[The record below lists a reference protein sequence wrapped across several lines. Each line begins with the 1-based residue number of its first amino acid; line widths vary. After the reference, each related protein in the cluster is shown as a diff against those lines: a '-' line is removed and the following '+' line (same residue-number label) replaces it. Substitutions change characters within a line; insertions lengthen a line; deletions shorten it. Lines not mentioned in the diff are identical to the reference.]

1 MDYIN
6 TLFLIGAVLL
16 CASILASSLSSRLGI
31 PLLLIFLIIGML
43 AGEDG
48 FGGIAFD
55 NTDAAFMIGSLALAI
70 ILLDGGMRTRVE
82 NFRVGLWP
90 AISLASAGVV
100 LSASLTGL
108 ITAWLL
114 DLHWLQ
120 GMLLG
125 AIVGSTDAAAVF
137 SLLQGK
143 GLNLK
148 QRVGA
153 TLEIESGS
161 NDPMA
166 IFLTITLV
174 AMLASGEQSFS
185 WQFLGAFVQ
194 QFGIG
199 GICGLAGGVLLAS
212 LVNRV
217 KLATGLYP
225 LLITSG
231 AILVFAFAN
240 SIGGSGFL
248 AIYLTGVVLGNRRVH
263 NLQNIL
269 HVQDGMAWLSQ
280 IGMFLML
287 GLLVTPSEMMPIA
300 APAIGIALFLIF
312 IARPVAV
319 LICLSPFVFSWR
331 ERLFISWVGLRGAVP
346 IILAI
351 FPLLAGLEQAQLLFN
366 VAFVVVLVS
375 LLLQGSSLPLA
386 ARLCRVEI
394 PPQPEPLQRTSLDV
408 AVEGEYEVMIY
419 QLENANWCVGVTL
432 RELAMPNNSR
442 IAAVFRGSELLH
454 PRGSTAL
461 ALNDVLCIIGRP
473 QDLPA
478 LSKLFSKPHAASYL
492 ANRQFF
498 GDFILEGDAELGA
511 VGRFYGFEVPEE
523 LSELTLAGFLGKRF
537 GGHPVVGDKLEWE
550 GHTWVVAAVDNDR
563 VLKVGLKLGGG
574 KRPPP
579 LGF

>member
-16 CASILASSLSSRLGI
+16 CFSVLASSLSSRLGI
-31 PLLLIFLIIGML
+31 PLLLIFLVIGML
-43 AGEDG
+43 AGVDGIGRIQFEDANS
-48 FGGIAFD
+48 AFL
-55 NTDAAFMIGSLALAI
+55 IGSLALAI

-90 AISLASAGVV
+90 AMSLASVGV
-100 LSASLTGL
+100 LISAALTGAL
-108 ITAWLL
+108 TAWLL
-114 DLHWLQ
+114 ELHWLQ
-120 GMLLG
+120 GLLLG

-174 AMLASGEQSFS
+174 EMLANGQTSFS
-185 WQFLGAFVQ
+185 WSFALLLIE

-199 GICGLAGGVLLAS
+199 ALCGLAGGFGLVW

-217 KLATGLYP
+217 TLPAGLYP

-231 AILVFAFAN
+231 AILVFAATN
-240 SIGGSGFL
+240 KIGGSGFL
-248 AIYLTGVVLGNRRVH
+248 AIYLTGLILGNNRVR

-269 HVQDGMAWLSQ
+269 QVQDGMAWLSQ

-287 GLLVTPSEMMPIA
+287 GLLVTPSEMIIIA
-300 APAIGIALFLIF
+300 VPAVIIALFLILV
-312 IARPVAV
+312 ARPIAV
-319 LICLSPFVFSWR
+319 LICLAPFVFSWR
-331 ERLFISWVGLRGAVP
+331 ERLFIAWVGLRGAVP

-366 VAFVVVLVS
+366 LAFVVVLVS

-386 ARLCRVEI
+386 ARLCKVEI
-394 PPQPEPLQRTSLDV
+394 PPQPEPLQRTSLDT
-408 AVEGEYEVMIY
+408 AIEGDFELLVY
-419 QLENANWCVGVTL
+419 QLDNANWCVGVAL
-432 RELAMPNNSR
+432 RDLKMPDDTR
-442 IAAVFRGSELLH
+442 IAAVFRGNHLLH
-454 PRGSTAL
+454 PTGSTQL
-461 ALNDVLCIIGRP
+461 ALGDVLCVVGRP
-473 QDLPA
+473 RDLPA
-478 LSKLFSKPHAASYL
+478 LSKLFSKAQPPRRLES
-492 ANRQFF
+492 RSFF
-498 GDFILEGDAELGA
+498 GDFILEGDATLGE
-511 VGRFYGFEVPEE
+511 VGKFYGFAVPEE
-523 LSELTLAGFLGKRF
+523 MRDQTLAAFFSRQF
-537 GGHPVVGDKLEWE
+537 GGHPVVGDQIEWE
-550 GHTWVVAAVDNDR
+550 GHTWVVAAMDNDWI
-563 VLKVGLKLGGG
+563 LKVGLKLGNGG
-574 KRPPP
+574 GPV

>member
-16 CASILASSLSSRLGI
+16 CFSVLASSLSSRLGI

-43 AGEDG
+43 AGVDGIGRIQFEDANT
-48 FGGIAFD
+48 AFL
-55 NTDAAFMIGSLALAI
+55 IGSLALAI

-90 AISLASAGVV
+90 AVSLASLGV
-100 LSASLTGL
+100 LISAALTGAL
-108 ITAWLL
+108 TAWLL
-114 DLHWLQ
+114 ELHWLQ
-120 GMLLG
+120 GLLLG

-174 AMLASGEQSFS
+174 EMLASGQTSFS
-185 WQFLGAFVQ
+185 WSFALLLIE

-199 GICGLAGGVLLAS
+199 ALCGLAGGFGLVW

-217 KLATGLYP
+217 TLPAGLYP

-231 AILVFAFAN
+231 AIMVFAATN
-240 SIGGSGFL
+240 KIGGSGFL
-248 AIYLTGVVLGNRRVH
+248 AIYLTGLILGNNRVR

-269 HVQDGMAWLSQ
+269 QVQDGMAWLSQ

-287 GLLVTPSEMMPIA
+287 GLLVTPSEMLIIA
-300 APAIGIALFLIF
+300 LPAVLIALFLIF
-312 IARPVAV
+312 IARPIAV
-319 LICLSPFVFSWR
+319 MICLIPFVFSWR
-331 ERLFISWVGLRGAVP
+331 ERLFIAWVGLRGAVP

-366 VAFVVVLVS
+366 LAFVVVLVS

-386 ARLCRVEI
+386 TRLCKVEI
-394 PPQPEPLQRTSLDV
+394 PPQPEPLQRTSLDT
-408 AVEGEYEVMIY
+408 AIDGDFELLIY
-419 QLENANWCVGVTL
+419 QLDNANWCVGVAL
-432 RELAMPNNSR
+432 RDLKMPGETR
-442 IAAVFRGSELLH
+442 IAALFRGNHLMH
-454 PRGSTAL
+454 PTGSTQL
-461 ALNDVLCIIGRP
+461 ALGDVLCVVGRP
-473 QDLPA
+473 RDLPA
-478 LSKLFSKPHAASYL
+478 LSKLFSKAQPPRYL
-492 ANRQFF
+492 ENRSFF
-498 GDFILEGDAELGA
+498 GDFILEGEATLGD
-511 VGRFYGFEVPEE
+511 VGKFYGFAVPEDMRQ
-523 LSELTLAGFLGKRF
+523 LSLAAFFSRQF
-537 GGHPVVGDKLEWE
+537 GGHPVVGDQIEWE
-550 GHTWVVAAVDNDR
+550 GHTWVVAAMDNDWI
-563 VLKVGLKLGGG
+563 LKVGLKLGDGG
-574 KRPPP
+574 SPPF
-579 LGF
+579 GF

>member
-16 CASILASSLSSRLGI
+16 CFSVLASSLSSRLGI
-31 PLLLIFLIIGML
+31 PLLLIFLVIGML
-43 AGEDG
+43 AGVDGVGRIQFEDANS
-48 FGGIAFD
+48 AFL
-55 NTDAAFMIGSLALAI
+55 IGSLALAI

-90 AISLASAGVV
+90 AMSLASVGV
-100 LSASLTGL
+100 LISAALTGAL
-108 ITAWLL
+108 TAWLL
-114 DLHWLQ
+114 ELHWLQ
-120 GMLLG
+120 GLLLG

-174 AMLASGEQSFS
+174 EMLANGQTSFS
-185 WQFLGAFVQ
+185 WSFALLLIE

-199 GICGLAGGVLLAS
+199 ALCGLAGGFGLVW

-217 KLATGLYP
+217 TLPAGLYP

-231 AILVFAFAN
+231 AILVFAATN
-240 SIGGSGFL
+240 KIGGSGFL
-248 AIYLTGVVLGNRRVH
+248 AIYLTGLILGNNRVR

-269 HVQDGMAWLSQ
+269 QVQDGMAWLSQ

-287 GLLVTPSEMMPIA
+287 GLLVTPSEMIIIA
-300 APAIGIALFLIF
+300 VPAVMIALFLILV
-312 IARPVAV
+312 ARPIAV
-319 LICLSPFVFSWR
+319 LICLAPFVFSWR
-331 ERLFISWVGLRGAVP
+331 ERLFIAWVGLRGAVP

-366 VAFVVVLVS
+366 LAFVVVLVS

-386 ARLCRVEI
+386 ARLCKVEI
-394 PPQPEPLQRTSLDV
+394 PPQPEPLQRTSLDT
-408 AVEGEYEVMIY
+408 AIEGDFELLVY
-419 QLENANWCVGVTL
+419 QLDNANWCVGVTL
-432 RELAMPNNSR
+432 RDLKMPDDTR
-442 IAAVFRGSELLH
+442 IAALFRGNHLLH
-454 PRGSTAL
+454 PTGSTQL
-461 ALNDVLCIIGRP
+461 ALGDVLCVVGRP
-473 QDLPA
+473 RDLPA
-478 LSKLFSKPHAASYL
+478 LSKLFSKSQPPRRLES
-492 ANRQFF
+492 RSFF
-498 GDFILEGDAELGA
+498 GDFILEGDATLGE
-511 VGRFYGFEVPEE
+511 VGKFYGFVVPEE
-523 LSELTLAGFLGKRF
+523 MRDQTLAAFFSRQF
-537 GGHPVVGDKLEWE
+537 GGHPVVGDQIEWE
-550 GHTWVVAAVDNDR
+550 GHTWVVAAMDNDWI
-563 VLKVGLKLGGG
+563 LKVGLKLGNGG
-574 KRPPP
+574 GPV

>member
-6 TLFLIGAVLL
+6 TLFLIGALLL

-31 PLLLIFLIIGML
+31 PLLLVFLIIGML

-55 NTDAAFMIGSLALAI
+55 NADTAFMIGSLALAI

-90 AISLASAGVV
+90 AISLASVGVV
-100 LSASLTGL
+100 LCASLTGL
-108 ITAWLL
+108 LTAWLL

-174 AMLASGEQSFS
+174 EMLASGQETFS
-185 WQFLGAFVQ
+185 WHFLIALIQ

-199 GICGLAGGVLLAS
+199 GLCGLAGGVLLAS

-280 IGMFLML
+280 IGMFLIL

-300 APAIGIALFLIF
+300 GPAILIALFLIF
-312 IARPVAV
+312 VARPLAV
-319 LICLSPFVFSWR
+319 LICLAPFVFSWR

-386 ARLCRVEI
+386 ARLCKVEI
-394 PPQPEPLQRTSLDV
+394 PPQPEPLQRTSLDI
-408 AVEGEYEVMIY
+408 AVQGEYEVMIY
-419 QLENANWCVGVTL
+419 QLENANWCVGVSL

-442 IAAVFRGSELLH
+442 IAALFRGSELLH
-454 PRGSTAL
+454 PRGSTTL

-473 QDLPA
+473 RDLPA

-492 ANRQFF
+492 ENRRFF

-511 VGRFYGFEVPEE
+511 VGRFYGFGVPPE
-523 LSELTLAGFLGKRF
+523 LNDTTLAEFLGKRF

-550 GHTWVVAAVDNDR
+550 GHTWVVAAVNDDT

-574 KRPPP
+574 KPRLP

>member
-16 CASILASSLSSRLGI
+16 CFSVLASSLSSRLGI

-43 AGEDG
+43 AGVDGIGRIQFEDANT
-48 FGGIAFD
+48 AFL
-55 NTDAAFMIGSLALAI
+55 IGSLALAI

-90 AISLASAGVV
+90 AVSLASLGV
-100 LSASLTGL
+100 LISAALTGAL
-108 ITAWLL
+108 TAWLL
-114 DLHWLQ
+114 ELHWLQ
-120 GMLLG
+120 GLLLG

-174 AMLASGEQSFS
+174 EMLASGQTSFS
-185 WQFLGAFVQ
+185 WSFALLLIE

-199 GICGLAGGVLLAS
+199 ALCGLAGGFGLVW

-217 KLATGLYP
+217 TLPAGLYP

-231 AILVFAFAN
+231 AIMVFAATN
-240 SIGGSGFL
+240 KIGGSGFL
-248 AIYLTGVVLGNRRVH
+248 AIYLTGLILGNNRVR

-269 HVQDGMAWLSQ
+269 QVQDGMAWLSQ

-287 GLLVTPSEMMPIA
+287 GLLVTPSEMIIIA
-300 APAIGIALFLIF
+300 VPAVIIALFLILV
-312 IARPVAV
+312 ARPIAV
-319 LICLSPFVFSWR
+319 LICLAPFVFSWR
-331 ERLFISWVGLRGAVP
+331 ERLFIAWVGLRGAVP

-366 VAFVVVLVS
+366 LAFVVVLVS

-386 ARLCRVEI
+386 ARLCKVEI
-394 PPQPEPLQRTSLDV
+394 PPQPEPLQRTSLDT
-408 AVEGEYEVMIY
+408 AIEGDFELLVY
-419 QLENANWCVGVTL
+419 QLDNANWCVGVTL
-432 RELAMPNNSR
+432 RDLKMPDDTR
-442 IAAVFRGSELLH
+442 IAALFRGNHLLH
-454 PRGSTAL
+454 PTGSTQL
-461 ALNDVLCIIGRP
+461 ALGDVLCVVGRP
-473 QDLPA
+473 RDLPA
-478 LSKLFSKPHAASYL
+478 LSKLFSKAQPPRRLES
-492 ANRQFF
+492 RSFF
-498 GDFILEGDAELGA
+498 GDFILEGDATLGE
-511 VGRFYGFEVPEE
+511 VGKFYGFAVPEE
-523 LSELTLAGFLGKRF
+523 MRDQTLAAFFSRQF
-537 GGHPVVGDKLEWE
+537 GGHPVVGDQIEWE
-550 GHTWVVAAVDNDR
+550 GHTWVVAAMDNDWI
-563 VLKVGLKLGGG
+563 LKVGLKLGNGG
-574 KRPPP
+574 GPV

>member
-16 CASILASSLSSRLGI
+16 CFSVLASSLSSRLGI

-43 AGEDG
+43 AGVDGIGRIQFEDANS
-48 FGGIAFD
+48 AFL
-55 NTDAAFMIGSLALAI
+55 IGSLALAI

-90 AISLASAGVV
+90 AMSLASVGV
-100 LSASLTGL
+100 LISAALTGAL
-108 ITAWLL
+108 TAWLL
-114 DLHWLQ
+114 ELHWLQ
-120 GMLLG
+120 GLLLG

-174 AMLASGEQSFS
+174 EMLANGQTSFS
-185 WQFLGAFVQ
+185 WSFALLLIE

-199 GICGLAGGVLLAS
+199 ALCGLAGGFGLVW

-217 KLATGLYP
+217 TLPAGLYP

-231 AILVFAFAN
+231 AIMVFAATN
-240 SIGGSGFL
+240 KIGGSGFL
-248 AIYLTGVVLGNRRVH
+248 AIYLTGLILGNKRVR

-269 HVQDGMAWLSQ
+269 QVQDGMAWLSQ

-287 GLLVTPSEMMPIA
+287 GLLVTPSEMIIIA
-300 APAIGIALFLIF
+300 VPAVIIALFLILV
-312 IARPVAV
+312 ARPIAV
-319 LICLSPFVFSWR
+319 LICLAPFVFSWR
-331 ERLFISWVGLRGAVP
+331 ERLFIAWVGLRGAVP

-366 VAFVVVLVS
+366 LAFVVVLVS

-386 ARLCRVEI
+386 ARLCKVEI
-394 PPQPEPLQRTSLDV
+394 PPQPEPLQRTSLDT
-408 AVEGEYEVMIY
+408 AIEGDFELLVY
-419 QLENANWCVGVTL
+419 QLDNANWCVGVAL
-432 RELAMPNNSR
+432 RDLKMPDDTR
-442 IAAVFRGSELLH
+442 IAAVFRGNHLLH
-454 PRGSTAL
+454 PTGSTQL
-461 ALNDVLCIIGRP
+461 ALDDVLCVVGRP
-473 QDLPA
+473 RDLPA
-478 LSKLFSKPHAASYL
+478 LSKLFSKAQPPRRLES
-492 ANRQFF
+492 RSFF
-498 GDFILEGDAELGA
+498 GDFILEGDATLGE
-511 VGRFYGFEVPEE
+511 VGKFYGFAVPEDMRDQ
-523 LSELTLAGFLGKRF
+523 TLAAFFSRQF
-537 GGHPVVGDKLEWE
+537 GGHPVVGDQIEWE
-550 GHTWVVAAVDNDR
+550 GHTWVVAAMDNDWI
-563 VLKVGLKLGGG
+563 LKVGLKLGNGG
-574 KRPPP
+574 GPV

>member
-16 CASILASSLSSRLGI
+16 CFSVLASSLSSRLGI
-31 PLLLIFLIIGML
+31 PLLLIFLVIGML
-43 AGEDG
+43 AGVDGIGRIQFEDANS
-48 FGGIAFD
+48 AFL
-55 NTDAAFMIGSLALAI
+55 IGSLALAI

-90 AISLASAGVV
+90 AMSLASVGV
-100 LSASLTGL
+100 LISAALTGAL
-108 ITAWLL
+108 TAWLL
-114 DLHWLQ
+114 ELHWLQ
-120 GMLLG
+120 GLLLG

-174 AMLASGEQSFS
+174 EMLANGQTSFS
-185 WQFLGAFVQ
+185 WSFALLLIE

-199 GICGLAGGVLLAS
+199 ALCGLAGGFGLVW

-217 KLATGLYP
+217 TLPAGLYP

-231 AILVFAFAN
+231 AILVFAATN
-240 SIGGSGFL
+240 KIGGSGFL
-248 AIYLTGVVLGNRRVH
+248 AIYLTGLILGNNRVR

-269 HVQDGMAWLSQ
+269 QVQDGMAWLSQ

-287 GLLVTPSEMMPIA
+287 GLLVTPSEMIIIA
-300 APAIGIALFLIF
+300 VPAVMIALFLILV
-312 IARPVAV
+312 ARPIAV
-319 LICLSPFVFSWR
+319 LICLAPFVFSWR
-331 ERLFISWVGLRGAVP
+331 ERLFIAWVGLRGAVP

-366 VAFVVVLVS
+366 LAFVVVLVS

-386 ARLCRVEI
+386 ARLCKVEI
-394 PPQPEPLQRTSLDV
+394 PPQPEPLQRTSLDT
-408 AVEGEYEVMIY
+408 AIEGDFELLVY
-419 QLENANWCVGVTL
+419 QLDNANWCVGVAL
-432 RELAMPNNSR
+432 RDLKMPDDTR
-442 IAAVFRGSELLH
+442 IAALFRGNHLLH
-454 PRGSTAL
+454 PTGSTQL
-461 ALNDVLCIIGRP
+461 ALGDVLCVVGRP
-473 QDLPA
+473 RDLPA
-478 LSKLFSKPHAASYL
+478 LSKLFSKAQPPRRLES
-492 ANRQFF
+492 RSFF
-498 GDFILEGDAELGA
+498 GDFILEGDATLGE
-511 VGRFYGFEVPEE
+511 VGKFYGFAVPEE
-523 LSELTLAGFLGKRF
+523 MRDQTLAAFFSRQF
-537 GGHPVVGDKLEWE
+537 GGHPVVGDQIEWE
-550 GHTWVVAAVDNDR
+550 GHTWVVAAMDNDWI
-563 VLKVGLKLGGG
+563 LKVGLKLGNGG
-574 KRPPP
+574 GPV

>member
-1 MDYIN
+1 MGYIN

-16 CASILASSLSSRLGI
+16 CFSVLASSLSSRLGI

-43 AGEDG
+43 AGVDGIGRIQFEDANT
-48 FGGIAFD
+48 AFV
-55 NTDAAFMIGSLALAI
+55 IGSLALAI

-90 AISLASAGVV
+90 AMSLASIGV
-100 LSASLTGL
+100 LISAALTGAL
-108 ITAWLL
+108 TAWILE
-114 DLHWLQ
+114 LHWLQ
-120 GMLLG
+120 GLLLG

-174 AMLASGEQSFS
+174 EMLANGQTSFS
-185 WQFLGAFVQ
+185 WSFALLLIE

-199 GICGLAGGVLLAS
+199 AICGLAGGFGLVW

-217 KLATGLYP
+217 TLPAGLYP

-231 AILVFAFAN
+231 AIMVFAATN
-240 SIGGSGFL
+240 KIGGSGFL
-248 AIYLTGVVLGNRRVH
+248 AIYLTGLILGNNRVR

-269 HVQDGMAWLSQ
+269 QVQDGMAWLSQ

-287 GLLVTPSEMMPIA
+287 GLLVTPSEMVIIAMPA
-300 APAIGIALFLIF
+300 VLIALFLIF
-312 IARPVAV
+312 VARPIAV
-319 LICLSPFVFSWR
+319 LICLAPFVFSWR
-331 ERLFISWVGLRGAVP
+331 ERMFIAWVGLRGAVP

-366 VAFVVVLVS
+366 LAFVVVLVS

-386 ARLCRVEI
+386 ARLCKVEI
-394 PPQPEPLQRTSLDV
+394 PPQPEPLQRTSLDT
-408 AVEGEYEVMIY
+408 AIEGDFELLVY
-419 QLENANWCVGVTL
+419 QLDNANWCVGVAL
-432 RELAMPNNSR
+432 RDLKMPDDTR
-442 IAAVFRGSELLH
+442 IAALFRGNHLLH
-454 PRGSTAL
+454 PTGSTQL
-461 ALNDVLCIIGRP
+461 ALGDVLCVVGRP
-473 QDLPA
+473 RDLPA
-478 LSKLFSKPHAASYL
+478 LSKLFSKAQPPRRLES
-492 ANRQFF
+492 RSFF
-498 GDFILEGDAELGA
+498 GDFILEGDATLGE
-511 VGRFYGFEVPEE
+511 VGKFYGFAVPEDMRDQ
-523 LSELTLAGFLGKRF
+523 TLAAFFSRQF
-537 GGHPVVGDKLEWE
+537 GGHPVVGDQIEWE
-550 GHTWVVAAVDNDR
+550 GHTWVVAAMDNDWI
-563 VLKVGLKLGGG
+563 LKVGLKLGNGG
-574 KRPPP
+574 GPV

>member
-16 CASILASSLSSRLGI
+16 CFSVLASSLSSRLGI
-31 PLLLIFLIIGML
+31 PLLLIFLVIGML
-43 AGEDG
+43 AGVDGIGRIQFEDANS
-48 FGGIAFD
+48 AFL
-55 NTDAAFMIGSLALAI
+55 IGSLALAI

-90 AISLASAGVV
+90 AMSLASVGV
-100 LSASLTGL
+100 LISAALTGAL
-108 ITAWLL
+108 TAWLL
-114 DLHWLQ
+114 ELHWLQ
-120 GMLLG
+120 GLLLG

-174 AMLASGEQSFS
+174 EMLANGQTSFS
-185 WQFLGAFVQ
+185 WSFALLLIE

-199 GICGLAGGVLLAS
+199 ALCGLAGGFGLVW

-217 KLATGLYP
+217 TLPAGLYP

-231 AILVFAFAN
+231 AILVFAATN
-240 SIGGSGFL
+240 KIGGSGFL
-248 AIYLTGVVLGNRRVH
+248 AIYLTGLILGNNRVR

-269 HVQDGMAWLSQ
+269 QVQDGMAWLSQ

-287 GLLVTPSEMMPIA
+287 GLLVTPSEMIIIA
-300 APAIGIALFLIF
+300 VPAVMIALFLILV
-312 IARPVAV
+312 ARPIAV
-319 LICLSPFVFSWR
+319 LICLAPFVFSWR
-331 ERLFISWVGLRGAVP
+331 ERLFIAWVGLRGAVP

-366 VAFVVVLVS
+366 LAFVVVLVS

-386 ARLCRVEI
+386 ARLCKVEI
-394 PPQPEPLQRTSLDV
+394 PPQPEPLQRTSLDT
-408 AVEGEYEVMIY
+408 AIEGDFELLVY
-419 QLENANWCVGVTL
+419 QLDNANWCVGVTL
-432 RELAMPNNSR
+432 RDLKMPDDTR
-442 IAAVFRGSELLH
+442 IAALFRGNHLLH
-454 PRGSTAL
+454 PTGSTQL
-461 ALNDVLCIIGRP
+461 ALGDVLCVVGRP
-473 QDLPA
+473 RDLPA
-478 LSKLFSKPHAASYL
+478 LSKLFSKAQPPRRLES
-492 ANRQFF
+492 RSFF
-498 GDFILEGDAELGA
+498 GDFILEGDATLGE
-511 VGRFYGFEVPEE
+511 VGKFYGFAVPEE
-523 LSELTLAGFLGKRF
+523 MRDQTLAAFFSRQF
-537 GGHPVVGDKLEWE
+537 GGHPVVGDQIEWE
-550 GHTWVVAAVDNDR
+550 GHTWVVAAMDNDWI
-563 VLKVGLKLGGG
+563 LKVGLKLGNGG
-574 KRPPP
+574 GPV

>member
-16 CASILASSLSSRLGI
+16 CFSVLASSLSSRLGI
-31 PLLLIFLIIGML
+31 PLLLIFLVIGML
-43 AGEDG
+43 AGVDGIGRIQFEDANS
-48 FGGIAFD
+48 AFL
-55 NTDAAFMIGSLALAI
+55 IGSLALAI

-90 AISLASAGVV
+90 AMSLASLGV
-100 LSASLTGL
+100 LISAALTGAL
-108 ITAWLL
+108 TAWMLE
-114 DLHWLQ
+114 LHWLQ
-120 GMLLG
+120 GLLLG

-174 AMLASGEQSFS
+174 EMLANGQTSFS
-185 WQFLGAFVQ
+185 WSFALLLIE

-199 GICGLAGGVLLAS
+199 ALCGLAGGFGLVW

-217 KLATGLYP
+217 TLPAGLYP

-231 AILVFAFAN
+231 AIMVFAATN
-240 SIGGSGFL
+240 KIGGSGFL
-248 AIYLTGVVLGNRRVH
+248 AIYLTGLILGNKRVR
-263 NLQNIL
+263 NPQNIL
-269 HVQDGMAWLSQ
+269 QVQDGMAWLSQ

-287 GLLVTPSEMMPIA
+287 GLLVTPSEMVIIA
-300 APAIGIALFLIF
+300 VPAIVIALFLILV
-312 IARPVAV
+312 ARPIAV
-319 LICLSPFVFSWR
+319 LICLAPFVLSWR
-331 ERLFISWVGLRGAVP
+331 ERMFIAWVGLRGAVP

-366 VAFVVVLVS
+366 LAFVVVLVS

-386 ARLCRVEI
+386 ARLCKVEI
-394 PPQPEPLQRTSLDV
+394 PPQPEPLQRTSLDT
-408 AVEGEYEVMIY
+408 AIEGDFELLIY
-419 QLENANWCVGVTL
+419 QLDNANWCVGVAL
-432 RELAMPNNSR
+432 RDLKMPDDTR
-442 IAAVFRGSELLH
+442 IAAVFRGNRLLH
-454 PRGSTAL
+454 PTGSTQL
-461 ALNDVLCIIGRP
+461 ALDDVLCVVGRP
-473 QDLPA
+473 RDLPA
-478 LSKLFSKPHAASYL
+478 LSKLFSKAQPPRRLES
-492 ANRQFF
+492 RSFF
-498 GDFILEGDAELGA
+498 GDFILEGDATLGE
-511 VGRFYGFEVPEE
+511 VGKFYGFAVPEDMRDQ
-523 LSELTLAGFLGKRF
+523 TLAAFFSRQF
-537 GGHPVVGDKLEWE
+537 GGHPVVGDQIEWE
-550 GHTWVVAAVDNDR
+550 GHTWVVAAMDNDWI
-563 VLKVGLKLGGG
+563 LKVGLKLGNGG
-574 KRPPP
+574 GPV

>member
-16 CASILASSLSSRLGI
+16 CFSVLASSLSSRLGI
-31 PLLLIFLIIGML
+31 PLLLIFLVIGML
-43 AGEDG
+43 AGVDGIGRIQFEDANS
-48 FGGIAFD
+48 AFL
-55 NTDAAFMIGSLALAI
+55 IGSLALAI

-90 AISLASAGVV
+90 AMSLASVGV
-100 LSASLTGL
+100 LISAALTGAL
-108 ITAWLL
+108 TAWLL
-114 DLHWLQ
+114 ELHWLQ
-120 GMLLG
+120 GLLLG

-174 AMLASGEQSFS
+174 EMLANGQTSFS
-185 WQFLGAFVQ
+185 WSFALLLIE

-199 GICGLAGGVLLAS
+199 ALCGLAGGFGLVW

-217 KLATGLYP
+217 TLPAGLYP

-231 AILVFAFAN
+231 AIMVFAATN
-240 SIGGSGFL
+240 KIGGSGFL
-248 AIYLTGVVLGNRRVH
+248 AIYLTGLILGNNRVR

-269 HVQDGMAWLSQ
+269 QVQDGMAWLSQ

-287 GLLVTPSEMMPIA
+287 GLLVTPSEMVIIA
-300 APAIGIALFLIF
+300 VPAVMIALFLILV
-312 IARPVAV
+312 ARPIAV
-319 LICLSPFVFSWR
+319 LICLAPFVFSWR
-331 ERLFISWVGLRGAVP
+331 ERMFIAWVGLRGAVP

-366 VAFVVVLVS
+366 LAFVVVLVS

-386 ARLCRVEI
+386 ARLCKVEI
-394 PPQPEPLQRTSLDV
+394 PPQPEPLQRTSLDT
-408 AVEGEYEVMIY
+408 AIEGDFELLVY
-419 QLENANWCVGVTL
+419 QLDNANWCVGVAL
-432 RELAMPNNSR
+432 RDLKMPDDTR
-442 IAAVFRGSELLH
+442 IAALFRGNRLLH
-454 PRGSTAL
+454 PTGSTQL
-461 ALNDVLCIIGRP
+461 ALDDVLCVVGRP
-473 QDLPA
+473 RDLPA
-478 LSKLFSKPHAASYL
+478 LSKLFSKAQPPRRLES
-492 ANRQFF
+492 RSFF
-498 GDFILEGDAELGA
+498 GDFILEGDATLGE
-511 VGRFYGFEVPEE
+511 VGRFYGFAVPEDMRDQ
-523 LSELTLAGFLGKRF
+523 TLAAFFSRQF
-537 GGHPVVGDKLEWE
+537 GGHPVVGDQIEWE
-550 GHTWVVAAVDNDR
+550 GHTWVVAAMDNDWI
-563 VLKVGLKLGGG
+563 LKVGLKLGNGG
-574 KRPPP
+574 GPM

>member
-16 CASILASSLSSRLGI
+16 CFSVLASSLSSRLGI

-43 AGEDG
+43 AGVDGIGRIQFEDANT
-48 FGGIAFD
+48 AFV
-55 NTDAAFMIGSLALAI
+55 IGSLALAI

-90 AISLASAGVV
+90 AMSLASIGV
-100 LSASLTGL
+100 LISAALTGAL
-108 ITAWLL
+108 TAWILE
-114 DLHWLQ
+114 LHWLQ
-120 GMLLG
+120 GLLLG

-174 AMLASGEQSFS
+174 EMLANGQTSFS
-185 WQFLGAFVQ
+185 WSFALLLIE

-199 GICGLAGGVLLAS
+199 AICGLAGGFGLVW

-217 KLATGLYP
+217 TLPAGLYP

-231 AILVFAFAN
+231 AIMVFAATN
-240 SIGGSGFL
+240 KIGGSGFL
-248 AIYLTGVVLGNRRVH
+248 AIYLTGLILGNNRVR

-269 HVQDGMAWLSQ
+269 QVQDGMAWLSQ

-287 GLLVTPSEMMPIA
+287 GLLVTPSEMVIIAMPA
-300 APAIGIALFLIF
+300 VLIALFLIF
-312 IARPVAV
+312 VARPIAV
-319 LICLSPFVFSWR
+319 LICLAPFVFSWR
-331 ERLFISWVGLRGAVP
+331 ERMFIAWVGLRGAVP

-366 VAFVVVLVS
+366 LAFVVVLVS

-386 ARLCRVEI
+386 ARLCKVEI
-394 PPQPEPLQRTSLDV
+394 PPQPEPLQRTSLDT
-408 AVEGEYEVMIY
+408 AIEGDFELLVY
-419 QLENANWCVGVTL
+419 QLDNANWCVGVAL
-432 RELAMPNNSR
+432 RDLKMPDDTR
-442 IAAVFRGSELLH
+442 IAALFRGNHLLH
-454 PRGSTAL
+454 PTGSTQL
-461 ALNDVLCIIGRP
+461 ALGDVLCVVGRP
-473 QDLPA
+473 RDLPA
-478 LSKLFSKPHAASYL
+478 LSKLFSKAQPPRRLES
-492 ANRQFF
+492 RSFF
-498 GDFILEGDAELGA
+498 GDFILEGEAQLGE
-511 VGRFYGFEVPEE
+511 VGKFYGIAVPEDMR
-523 LSELTLAGFLGKRF
+523 ELTLAAFFSRQF
-537 GGHPVVGDKLEWE
+537 GGHPVVGDQIEWE
-550 GHTWVVAAVDNDR
+550 GHTWVVAAMDNDWI
-563 VLKVGLKLGGG
+563 LKVGLKLGNGG
-574 KRPPP
+574 GPV

>member
-16 CASILASSLSSRLGI
+16 CFSVLASSLSSRLGI
-31 PLLLIFLIIGML
+31 PLLLIFLVIGML
-43 AGEDG
+43 AGVDGIGRIQFEDANS
-48 FGGIAFD
+48 AFL
-55 NTDAAFMIGSLALAI
+55 IGSLALAI

-90 AISLASAGVV
+90 AMSLASVGV
-100 LSASLTGL
+100 LISAALTGAL
-108 ITAWLL
+108 TAWLL
-114 DLHWLQ
+114 ELHWLQ
-120 GMLLG
+120 GLLLG

-174 AMLASGEQSFS
+174 EMLANGQTSFS
-185 WQFLGAFVQ
+185 WSFALLLIE

-199 GICGLAGGVLLAS
+199 ALCGLAGGFGLVW

-217 KLATGLYP
+217 TLPAGLYP

-231 AILVFAFAN
+231 AIMVFAATN
-240 SIGGSGFL
+240 KIGGSGFL
-248 AIYLTGVVLGNRRVH
+248 AIYLTGLILGNNRVR

-269 HVQDGMAWLSQ
+269 QVQDGMAWLSQ

-287 GLLVTPSEMMPIA
+287 GLLVTPSEMIIIA
-300 APAIGIALFLIF
+300 VPAVIIALFLILV
-312 IARPVAV
+312 ARPIAV
-319 LICLSPFVFSWR
+319 LICLAPFVFSWR
-331 ERLFISWVGLRGAVP
+331 ERLFIAWVGLRGAVP

-366 VAFVVVLVS
+366 LAFVVVLVS

-386 ARLCRVEI
+386 ARLCKVEI
-394 PPQPEPLQRTSLDV
+394 PPQPEPLQRTSLDT
-408 AVEGEYEVMIY
+408 AIEGDFELLVY
-419 QLENANWCVGVTL
+419 QLDNANWCVGVTL
-432 RELAMPNNSR
+432 RDLKMPDDTR
-442 IAAVFRGSELLH
+442 IAALFRGNHLLH
-454 PRGSTAL
+454 PTGSTQL
-461 ALNDVLCIIGRP
+461 ALGDVLCVVGRP
-473 QDLPA
+473 RDLPA
-478 LSKLFSKPHAASYL
+478 LSKLFSKAQPPRRLES
-492 ANRQFF
+492 RSFF
-498 GDFILEGDAELGA
+498 GDFILEGDATLGE
-511 VGRFYGFEVPEE
+511 VGKFYGFAVPEE
-523 LSELTLAGFLGKRF
+523 MRDQTLAAFFSRQF
-537 GGHPVVGDKLEWE
+537 GGHPVVGDQIEWE
-550 GHTWVVAAVDNDR
+550 GHTWVVAAMDNDWI
-563 VLKVGLKLGGG
+563 LKVGLKLGNGG
-574 KRPPP
+574 GPV

>member
-6 TLFLIGAVLL
+6 TLFMIGAVLVG
-16 CASILASSLSSRLGI
+16 ASILASSLSSRLGI

-43 AGEDG
+43 AGVDG
-48 FGGIAFD
+48 PGGIVFD
-55 NTDAAFMIGSLALAI
+55 NIDTAYLIGSLALAI

-82 NFRVGLWP
+82 NFRVALWP
-90 AISLASAGVV
+90 AVSLASLGV
-100 LSASLTGL
+100 LISAVLTGVL
-108 ITAWLL
+108 TTWLL

-120 GMLLG
+120 GLLLG

-166 IFLTITLV
+166 IFLTITLIEMIRTGQD
-174 AMLASGEQSFS
+174 AFDWSFA
-185 WQFLGAFVQ
+185 LLLIK

-199 GICGLAGGVLLAS
+199 GVCGVLGGALLAW
-212 LVNRV
+212 LVNKV
-217 KLATGLYP
+217 NLATGLYP

-231 AILVFAFAN
+231 AILVFGVTN
-240 SIGGSGFL
+240 HIGGSGFL
-248 AIYLTGVVLGNRRVH
+248 AIFLAGVVIGNRRVR

-287 GLLVTPSEMMPIA
+287 GLLVTPSEMLSVAWPAVFIAMFLILVARPIA
-300 APAIGIALFLIF
+300 
-312 IARPVAV
+312 V
-319 LICLSPFVFSWR
+319 LVCLVPFVFSWR

-351 FPLLAGLEQAQLLFN
+351 FPLMAGLDQAQLLFN
-366 VAFVVVLVS
+366 LAFVVVLVS
-375 LLLQGSSLPLA
+375 LLLQGSSLPIA

-394 PPQPEPLQRTSLDV
+394 PPEPAPLQRTSLDI
-408 AVEGEYEVMIY
+408 AVNNSYELLIY
-419 QLENANWCVGVTL
+419 QLDNANWCVGIPL
-432 RELAMPNNSR
+432 RALKMPDNTR
-442 IAAVFRGSELLH
+442 IAALFRGKHLLH
-454 PRGSTAL
+454 PTGSTRL
-461 ALNDVLCIIGRP
+461 ALNDVLCVIGRP
-473 QDLPA
+473 GDLPA
-478 LSKLFSKPHAASYL
+478 LSKLFSQTRTPSYL
-492 ANRQFF
+492 ENRQFF
-498 GDFILEGDAELGA
+498 GDFILEGDARLGD
-511 VGRFYGFEVPEE
+511 VGAFYGFKVDPDIAEM
-523 LSELTLAGFLGKRF
+523 TLAGFFSKQL
-537 GGHPVVGDKLEWE
+537 GGHPVVGDAVEWQD
-550 GHTWVVAAVDNDR
+550 HTWVVAAVEHDR
-563 VLKVGLKLGGG
+563 ILKIGLKLRDGPG
-574 KRPPP
+574 RPP

>member
-6 TLFLIGAVLL
+6 TLFLIGAILL
-16 CASILASSLSSRLGI
+16 CASILASSLSSKLGI

-48 FGGIAFD
+48 PGGIVFHNASMAY
-55 NTDAAFMIGSLALAI
+55 TIGSLALAI

-90 AISLASAGVV
+90 AMSLASLGVLV
-100 LSASLTGL
+100 SAVLTGL
-108 ITAWLL
+108 LTAWLL
-114 DLHWLQ
+114 NLHWMQ
-120 GMLLG
+120 GLLLG

-166 IFLTITLV
+166 IFLTVTLV
-174 AMLASGEQSFS
+174 EMLAAGQYSFS
-185 WQFLGAFVQ
+185 WSFLLMLIQ

-199 GICGLAGGVLLAS
+199 GLCGLGGGVFLAW

-217 KLATGLYP
+217 QLATGLYP

-231 AILVFAFAN
+231 AILVFAATN
-240 SIGGSGFL
+240 AIGGSGFL
-248 AIYLTGVVLGNRRVH
+248 AIYVTGLILGNRRVR

-287 GLLVTPSEMMPIA
+287 GLLVTPSAMLPLA
-300 APAIGIALFLIF
+300 LPAVAIALFLIF
-312 IARPVAV
+312 VARPVAV
-319 LICLSPFVFSWR
+319 MICLAPFVFSWR
-331 ERLFISWVGLRGAVP
+331 ERLFIAWVGLRGAVP

-351 FPLLAGLEQAQLLFN
+351 FPLMAGLDQAQLLFN
-366 VAFVVVLVS
+366 IAFVVVLVS
-375 LLLQGSSLPLA
+375 LVLQGSSLPLM
-386 ARLCRVEI
+386 ARWCRVEI

-408 AVEGEYEVMIY
+408 AVGGEFELMIY
-419 QLENANWCVGVTL
+419 QLDNANWCVGSHL
-432 RELAMPNNSR
+432 RDLTMPTDTR
-442 IAAVFRGSELLH
+442 IAALFRGSKLLH
-454 PRGSTAL
+454 PTGSTQL
-461 ALNDVLCIIGRP
+461 ALNDVLCVVGRSG
-473 QDLPA
+473 DLPA
-478 LSKLFSKPHAASYL
+478 LSKLFSRAQTPRYL
-492 ANRQFF
+492 ENRKFF
-498 GDFILEGDAELGA
+498 GDFILEGEARLGE
-511 VGRFYGFEVPEE
+511 VGRFYGFDVPPE
-523 LSELTLAGFLGKRF
+523 LAELTLASFFGRQF
-537 GGHPVVGDKLEWE
+537 GGHPVVGDSVEWE
-550 GHTWVVAAVDNDR
+550 GHTWVVAAMDNDWI
-563 VLKVGLKLGGG
+563 LKVGLKLGEGSST
-574 KRPPP
+574 PPF
-579 LGF
+579 GF

>member
-16 CASILASSLSSRLGI
+16 CFSVLASSLSSRLGI

-43 AGEDG
+43 AGVDGIGRIQFEDANT
-48 FGGIAFD
+48 AFL
-55 NTDAAFMIGSLALAI
+55 IGSLALAI

-90 AISLASAGVV
+90 AVSLASFGV
-100 LSASLTGL
+100 LISAALTGAL
-108 ITAWLL
+108 TAWLL
-114 DLHWLQ
+114 ELHWLQ
-120 GMLLG
+120 GLLLG

-174 AMLASGEQSFS
+174 EMLASGQTSFNWS
-185 WQFLGAFVQ
+185 FALLLIE

-199 GICGLAGGVLLAS
+199 ALCGLAGGFALVW

-217 KLATGLYP
+217 TLPAGLYP

-231 AILVFAFAN
+231 AIMVFAATN
-240 SIGGSGFL
+240 KIGGSGFL
-248 AIYLTGVVLGNRRVH
+248 AIYLTGLVLGNKRVR

-269 HVQDGMAWLSQ
+269 QVQDGMAWLSQ

-287 GLLVTPSEMMPIA
+287 GLLVTPSEMVIIA
-300 APAIGIALFLIF
+300 LPAVLIALFLIF
-312 IARPVAV
+312 IARPIAV
-319 LICLSPFVFSWR
+319 MICLIPFVFSWR
-331 ERLFISWVGLRGAVP
+331 ERLFIAWVGLRGAVP

-366 VAFVVVLVS
+366 LAFVVVLVS

-386 ARLCRVEI
+386 ARLCKVEI
-394 PPQPEPLQRTSLDV
+394 PPQPEPLQRTSLDT
-408 AVEGEYEVMIY
+408 AIEGDFELLIY
-419 QLENANWCVGVTL
+419 QLDNANWCVGVAL
-432 RELAMPNNSR
+432 RDLKMPDDTR
-442 IAAVFRGSELLH
+442 IAALFRGNHLLH
-454 PRGSTAL
+454 PTGSTQL
-461 ALNDVLCIIGRP
+461 ALGDVLCVVGRP
-473 QDLPA
+473 RDLPA
-478 LSKLFSKPHAASYL
+478 LSKLFSKAQPPRYL
-492 ANRQFF
+492 ENRSFF
-498 GDFILEGDAELGA
+498 GDFILEGEATLGD
-511 VGRFYGFEVPEE
+511 VGKFYGFAVPEDMRE
-523 LSELTLAGFLGKRF
+523 QSLAAFFSRQF
-537 GGHPVVGDKLEWE
+537 GGHPVVGDQIEWE
-550 GHTWVVAAVDNDR
+550 GHTWVVAAMDNDWI
-563 VLKVGLKLGGG
+563 LKVGLKLGAGTS
-574 KRPPP
+574 PPF
-579 LGF
+579 GF

>member
-16 CASILASSLSSRLGI
+16 CFSVLASSLSSRLGI
-31 PLLLIFLIIGML
+31 PLLLIFLVIGML
-43 AGEDG
+43 AGVDGVGRIQFEDANS
-48 FGGIAFD
+48 AFL
-55 NTDAAFMIGSLALAI
+55 IGSLALAI

-90 AISLASAGVV
+90 AMSLASVGV
-100 LSASLTGL
+100 LISAALTGAL
-108 ITAWLL
+108 TAWLL
-114 DLHWLQ
+114 ELHWLQ
-120 GMLLG
+120 GLLLG

-174 AMLASGEQSFS
+174 EMLANGQTSFS
-185 WQFLGAFVQ
+185 WSFALLLIE

-199 GICGLAGGVLLAS
+199 ALCGLAGGFGLVW

-217 KLATGLYP
+217 TLPAGLYP

-231 AILVFAFAN
+231 AILVFAATN
-240 SIGGSGFL
+240 KIGGSGFL
-248 AIYLTGVVLGNRRVH
+248 AIYLTGLILGNNRVR

-269 HVQDGMAWLSQ
+269 QVQDGMAWLSQ

-287 GLLVTPSEMMPIA
+287 GLLVTPSEMIIIA
-300 APAIGIALFLIF
+300 VPAVMIALFLILV
-312 IARPVAV
+312 ARPIAV
-319 LICLSPFVFSWR
+319 LICLAPFVFSWR
-331 ERLFISWVGLRGAVP
+331 ERLFIAWVGLRGAVP

-366 VAFVVVLVS
+366 LAFVVVLVS

-386 ARLCRVEI
+386 ARLCKVEI
-394 PPQPEPLQRTSLDV
+394 PPQPEPLQRTSLDT
-408 AVEGEYEVMIY
+408 AIEGDFELLVY
-419 QLENANWCVGVTL
+419 QLDNANWCVGVTL
-432 RELAMPNNSR
+432 RDLKMPDDTR
-442 IAAVFRGSELLH
+442 IAALFRGNRLLH
-454 PRGSTAL
+454 PTGSTQL
-461 ALNDVLCIIGRP
+461 ALGDVLCVVGRP
-473 QDLPA
+473 RDLPA
-478 LSKLFSKPHAASYL
+478 LSKLFSKAQPPRRLES
-492 ANRQFF
+492 RSFF
-498 GDFILEGDAELGA
+498 GDFILEGDATLGE
-511 VGRFYGFEVPEE
+511 VGKFYGFAVPEE
-523 LSELTLAGFLGKRF
+523 MRDQTLAAFFSRQF
-537 GGHPVVGDKLEWE
+537 GGHPVVGDQIEWE
-550 GHTWVVAAVDNDR
+550 GHTWVVAAMDNDWI
-563 VLKVGLKLGGG
+563 LKVGLKLGNGG
-574 KRPPP
+574 GPV

>member
-16 CASILASSLSSRLGI
+16 CFSVLASSLSSRLGI
-31 PLLLIFLIIGML
+31 PLLLIFLVIGML
-43 AGEDG
+43 AGVDGIGRIQFEDANS
-48 FGGIAFD
+48 AFL
-55 NTDAAFMIGSLALAI
+55 IGSLALAI

-90 AISLASAGVV
+90 AMSLASVGV
-100 LSASLTGL
+100 LISAALTGAL
-108 ITAWLL
+108 TAWLL
-114 DLHWLQ
+114 ELHWLQ
-120 GMLLG
+120 GLLLG

-174 AMLASGEQSFS
+174 EMLANGQTSFS
-185 WQFLGAFVQ
+185 WSFALLLIE

-199 GICGLAGGVLLAS
+199 ALCGLAGGFGLVW

-217 KLATGLYP
+217 TLPAGLYP

-231 AILVFAFAN
+231 AILVFAATN
-240 SIGGSGFL
+240 KIGGSGFL
-248 AIYLTGVVLGNRRVH
+248 AIYLTGLILGNNRVR

-269 HVQDGMAWLSQ
+269 QVQDGMAWLSQ

-287 GLLVTPSEMMPIA
+287 GLLVTPSEMIIIA
-300 APAIGIALFLIF
+300 VPAVMIALFLILV
-312 IARPVAV
+312 ARPIAV
-319 LICLSPFVFSWR
+319 LICLAPFVFSWR
-331 ERLFISWVGLRGAVP
+331 ERLFIAWVGLRGAVP

-366 VAFVVVLVS
+366 LAFVVVLVS

-386 ARLCRVEI
+386 ARLCKVEI
-394 PPQPEPLQRTSLDV
+394 PPQPEPLQRTSLNT
-408 AVEGEYEVMIY
+408 AIEGDFELLVY
-419 QLENANWCVGVTL
+419 QLDNANWCVGVAL
-432 RELAMPNNSR
+432 RDLKMPDDTR
-442 IAAVFRGSELLH
+442 IAALFRGNHLLH
-454 PRGSTAL
+454 PTGSTQL
-461 ALNDVLCIIGRP
+461 ALGDVLCVVGRP
-473 QDLPA
+473 RDLPA
-478 LSKLFSKPHAASYL
+478 LSKLFSKAQPPRRLES
-492 ANRQFF
+492 RSFF
-498 GDFILEGDAELGA
+498 GDFILEGDATLGE
-511 VGRFYGFEVPEE
+511 VGKFYGFAVPEE
-523 LSELTLAGFLGKRF
+523 MRDQTLAAFFSRQF
-537 GGHPVVGDKLEWE
+537 GGHPVVGDQIEWE
-550 GHTWVVAAVDNDR
+550 GHTWVVAAMDNDWI
-563 VLKVGLKLGGG
+563 LKVGLKLGNGG
-574 KRPPP
+574 GPV

>member
-16 CASILASSLSSRLGI
+16 CFSVLASSLSSRLGI
-31 PLLLIFLIIGML
+31 PLLLIFLVIGML
-43 AGEDG
+43 AGVDGVGRIQFEDANS
-48 FGGIAFD
+48 AFL
-55 NTDAAFMIGSLALAI
+55 IGSLALAI

-90 AISLASAGVV
+90 AMSLASVGV
-100 LSASLTGL
+100 LISAALTGAL
-108 ITAWLL
+108 TAWLL
-114 DLHWLQ
+114 ELHWLQ
-120 GMLLG
+120 GLLLG

-174 AMLASGEQSFS
+174 EMLANGQTSFS
-185 WQFLGAFVQ
+185 WSFALLLIE

-199 GICGLAGGVLLAS
+199 ALCGLAGGFGLVW

-217 KLATGLYP
+217 TLPAGLYP

-231 AILVFAFAN
+231 AIMVFAATN
-240 SIGGSGFL
+240 KIGGSGFL
-248 AIYLTGVVLGNRRVH
+248 AIYLTGLILGNNRVR

-269 HVQDGMAWLSQ
+269 QVQDGMAWLSQ

-287 GLLVTPSEMMPIA
+287 GLLVTPSEMIIIA
-300 APAIGIALFLIF
+300 VPAVIIALFLILV
-312 IARPVAV
+312 ARPIAV
-319 LICLSPFVFSWR
+319 LICLAPFVFSWR
-331 ERLFISWVGLRGAVP
+331 ERLFIAWVGLRGAVP

-366 VAFVVVLVS
+366 LAFVVVLVS

-386 ARLCRVEI
+386 ARLCKVEI
-394 PPQPEPLQRTSLDV
+394 PPQPEPLQRTSLDT
-408 AVEGEYEVMIY
+408 AIEGDFELLVY
-419 QLENANWCVGVTL
+419 QLDNANWCVGVTL
-432 RELAMPNNSR
+432 RDLKMPDDTR
-442 IAAVFRGSELLH
+442 IAALFRGNHLLH
-454 PRGSTAL
+454 PTGSTQL
-461 ALNDVLCIIGRP
+461 ALGDVLCVVGRP
-473 QDLPA
+473 RDLPA
-478 LSKLFSKPHAASYL
+478 LSKLFSKAQPPRRLES
-492 ANRQFF
+492 RSFF
-498 GDFILEGDAELGA
+498 GDFILEGDATLGE
-511 VGRFYGFEVPEE
+511 VGKFYGFAVPEE
-523 LSELTLAGFLGKRF
+523 MRDQTLAAFFSRQF
-537 GGHPVVGDKLEWE
+537 GGHPVVGDQIEWE
-550 GHTWVVAAVDNDR
+550 GHTWVVAAMDNDWI
-563 VLKVGLKLGGG
+563 LKVGLKLGNGG
-574 KRPPP
+574 GPV

>member
-16 CASILASSLSSRLGI
+16 CFSVLASSLSSRLGI
-31 PLLLIFLIIGML
+31 PLLLIFLVIGML
-43 AGEDG
+43 AGVDGVGRIQFEDANS
-48 FGGIAFD
+48 AFL
-55 NTDAAFMIGSLALAI
+55 IGSLALAI

-90 AISLASAGVV
+90 AMSLASVGV
-100 LSASLTGL
+100 LISAALTGAL
-108 ITAWLL
+108 TAWLL
-114 DLHWLQ
+114 ELHWLQ
-120 GMLLG
+120 GLLLG

-174 AMLASGEQSFS
+174 EMLANGQTSFS
-185 WQFLGAFVQ
+185 WSFALLLIE

-199 GICGLAGGVLLAS
+199 ALCGLAGGFGLVW

-217 KLATGLYP
+217 TLPAGLYP

-231 AILVFAFAN
+231 AIMVFAATN
-240 SIGGSGFL
+240 KIGGSGFL
-248 AIYLTGVVLGNRRVH
+248 AIYLTGLILGNNRVR

-269 HVQDGMAWLSQ
+269 QVQDGMAWLSQ

-287 GLLVTPSEMMPIA
+287 GLLVPPSEMIIIA
-300 APAIGIALFLIF
+300 VPAVIIALFLILV
-312 IARPVAV
+312 ARPIAV
-319 LICLSPFVFSWR
+319 LICLAPFVFSWR
-331 ERLFISWVGLRGAVP
+331 ERLFIAWVGLRGAVP

-366 VAFVVVLVS
+366 LAFVVVLVS

-386 ARLCRVEI
+386 ARLCKVEI
-394 PPQPEPLQRTSLDV
+394 PPQPEPLQRTSLDT
-408 AVEGEYEVMIY
+408 AIEGDFELLVY
-419 QLENANWCVGVTL
+419 QLDNANWCVGVTL
-432 RELAMPNNSR
+432 RDLKMPDDTR
-442 IAAVFRGSELLH
+442 IAALFRGNHLLH
-454 PRGSTAL
+454 PTGSTQL
-461 ALNDVLCIIGRP
+461 ALGDVLCVVGRP
-473 QDLPA
+473 RDLPA
-478 LSKLFSKPHAASYL
+478 LSKLFSKAQPPRRLES
-492 ANRQFF
+492 RSFF
-498 GDFILEGDAELGA
+498 GDFILEGDATLGE
-511 VGRFYGFEVPEE
+511 VGKFYGFAVPEE
-523 LSELTLAGFLGKRF
+523 MRDQTLAAFFSRQF
-537 GGHPVVGDKLEWE
+537 GGHPVVGDQIEWE
-550 GHTWVVAAVDNDR
+550 GHTWVAAAMDNDWI
-563 VLKVGLKLGGG
+563 LKVGLKLGNGG
-574 KRPPP
+574 GPV

>member
-16 CASILASSLSSRLGI
+16 CFSVLASSLSSRLGI
-31 PLLLIFLIIGML
+31 PLLLIFLVIGML
-43 AGEDG
+43 AGVDGVGRIQFEDANS
-48 FGGIAFD
+48 AFL
-55 NTDAAFMIGSLALAI
+55 IGSLALAI

-90 AISLASAGVV
+90 AMSLASVGV
-100 LSASLTGL
+100 LISAALTGAL
-108 ITAWLL
+108 TAWLL
-114 DLHWLQ
+114 ELHWLQ
-120 GMLLG
+120 GLLLG

-174 AMLASGEQSFS
+174 EMLANGQTSFS
-185 WQFLGAFVQ
+185 WSFALLLIE

-199 GICGLAGGVLLAS
+199 ALCGLAGGFG
-212 LVNRV
+212 LVWLVTRV
-217 KLATGLYP
+217 TLPAGLYP

-231 AILVFAFAN
+231 AIMVFAATN
-240 SIGGSGFL
+240 KIGGSGFL
-248 AIYLTGVVLGNRRVH
+248 AIYLTGLILGNNRVR

-269 HVQDGMAWLSQ
+269 QVQDGMAWLSQ

-287 GLLVTPSEMMPIA
+287 GLLVTPSEMIIIA
-300 APAIGIALFLIF
+300 VPAVIIALFLILV
-312 IARPVAV
+312 ARPIAV
-319 LICLSPFVFSWR
+319 LICLAPFVFSWR
-331 ERLFISWVGLRGAVP
+331 ERLFIAWVGLRGAVP

-366 VAFVVVLVS
+366 LAFVVVLVS

-386 ARLCRVEI
+386 ARLCKVEI
-394 PPQPEPLQRTSLDV
+394 PPQPEPLQRTSLDT
-408 AVEGEYEVMIY
+408 AIEGDFELLVY
-419 QLENANWCVGVTL
+419 QLDNANWCVGVTL
-432 RELAMPNNSR
+432 RDLKMPDDTR
-442 IAAVFRGSELLH
+442 IAALFRGNHLLH
-454 PRGSTAL
+454 PTGSTQL
-461 ALNDVLCIIGRP
+461 ALGDVLCVVGRP
-473 QDLPA
+473 RDLPA
-478 LSKLFSKPHAASYL
+478 LSKLFSKAQPPRRLES
-492 ANRQFF
+492 RSFF
-498 GDFILEGDAELGA
+498 GDFILEGDATLGE
-511 VGRFYGFEVPEE
+511 VGKFYGFAVPEE
-523 LSELTLAGFLGKRF
+523 MRDQTLAAFFSRQF
-537 GGHPVVGDKLEWE
+537 GGHPVVGDQIEWE
-550 GHTWVVAAVDNDR
+550 GHTWVVAAMDNDWI
-563 VLKVGLKLGGG
+563 LKVGLKLGNGG
-574 KRPPP
+574 GPV